1 MVADR
6 ALSGGR
12 VAVYRHPLP
21 VRVTHWINALC
32 LLLLLMSGL
41 QILNAH
47 PALYWGEVSRFSRPL
62 IAFGSDDALAF
73 PPWITLPGWQDLG
86 SGRRW
91 HFFFAWIFVV
101 NGLAYVVYALMSGRV
116 RWTLLPSRAQLRHIG
131 CSVLEHLRLRFPRGE
146 EARQY
151 NVLQKLT
158 YLAVLFGLLPL
169 IALTGL
175 TMSPAMDARLHFL
188 TTVFGGRQSARTVH
202 FITATALV
210 TFFLI
215 HIMAVLAAGPL
226 TEMRSIV
233 TGWFVIKPDRRES

>member
-1 MVADR
+1 MTLDR
-6 ALSGGR
+6 AVAGGR
-12 VAVYRHPLP
+12 VAVYRHPLI
-21 VRVTHWINALC
+21 VRITHWINALS

-47 PALYWGEVSRFSRPL
+47 PALYWGETSRFSRPL
-62 IAFGSDDALAF
+62 IVFGSGDGPAF
-73 PPWITLPGWQDLG
+73 PAWITLPGWQDLA

-91 HFFFAWIFVV
+91 HFFFAWLFVV
-101 NGLAYVVYALMSGRV
+101 NGFTYAVYALTSGRI
-116 RWTLLPSRAQLRHIG
+116 RWTLLPSGAQIRHIG
-131 CSVLEHLRLRFPRGE
+131 RSVFEHLRLRFPHGE

-169 IALTGL
+169 IALSGL
-175 TMSPAMDARLHFL
+175 TMSPGLDARLHFL
-188 TTVFGGRQSARTVH
+188 TAVFGGRQSARTVH
-202 FITATALV
+202 FITATTLV
-210 TFFLI
+210 MFLLI
-215 HIMAVLAAGPL
+215 HIAAVLAAGPL